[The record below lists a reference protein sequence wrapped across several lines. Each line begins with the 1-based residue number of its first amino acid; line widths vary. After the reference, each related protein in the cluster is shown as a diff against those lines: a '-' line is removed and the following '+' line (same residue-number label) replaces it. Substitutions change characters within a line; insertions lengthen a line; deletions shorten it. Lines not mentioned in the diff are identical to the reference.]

1 MGRVSKDPGERCREL
16 IDVAERLF
24 LERGYENTA
33 VSDIVREVDVA
44 QGTFYYYF
52 RSKAAMLEA
61 VVEKN
66 LDELEMEIEEIIS
79 AETDPVSK
87 LNRIINAI
95 LRLSVGKRELMEHIH
110 EESNAVM
117 HEKMERRT
125 VARLAP
131 LIVGVVEEG
140 IAERRMN
147 AVHPQEMVEFLLASV
162 VYLFHQPGMDSE
174 SARSRRLCLAME
186 QILVRLFRIDEGSF
200 SLHL

>member
-1 MGRVSKDPGERCREL
+1 MSKDPGERRREL
-16 IDVAERLF
+16 IDAAERLF

-52 RSKAAMLEA
+52 RSKAAVLEV

-66 LDELEMEIEEIIS
+66 LDELEREIEEIIS
-79 AETDPVSK
+79 VETDPVSK

-140 IAERRMN
+140 IVEGRMN

-162 VYLFHQPGMDSE
+162 VYLFHQPGMDGE
-174 SARSRRLCLAME
+174 SPRSRSLCLAME
-186 QILVRLFRIDEGSF
+186 QILVRLFGIDEGSF